1 MMKFAVRH
9 NMIYPLQLLIF
20 NFARDTESTLIS
32 KLLKFEGD
40 LIFTPVMFLGEFF
53 AGLIIFS
60 YQKYFLFKKTGT
72 NKKEEKSSFK
82 VIKLLQRKN
91 NDIDPLDPLIK
102 IYFLI
107 FTSSFFDFVQFVLSL
122 YTPKFMNI
130 SGSLESRLGGFLT
143 IFDALFYYYILRFPI
158 FRHQFLSL
166 IVIGICLLI
175 VIICEFIFQGFNI
188 FLTVGDFILVLVLSF
203 LRQFSSSMVDSIEKY
218 LFEFNHIN
226 PLKILMFEG
235 LFGFI
240 YTFIYCLVNDPLED
254 IRNYQNKNDSSNF
267 ILLIFSL
274 ILYLILSGLKNSF
287 RVMTTKIYT
296 PMTTTFLDYILNPF
310 YMIYYF
316 LMDEDFIKDGK
327 KNIPHFV
334 INLILTLIISFF
346 GCVYNEF
353 IILFFCELEIDT
365 HQQVSQRASITKERE
380 LDIKEDDDEDEIEE
394 S

>member
-1 MMKFAVRH
+1 
-9 NMIYPLQLLIF
+9 
-20 NFARDTESTLIS
+20 
-32 KLLKFEGD
+32 
-40 LIFTPVMFLGEFF
+40 MFLGEFF

-60 YQKYFLFKKTGT
+60 YQKYFLFKKKGT

-218 LFEFNHIN
+218 LFEFNHVN

>member
-1 MMKFAVRH
+1 MMKLAVRH

-60 YQKYFLFKKTGT
+60 YQKYFLFKKKGT

-274 ILYLILSGLKNSF
+274 VLYLILSGLKNSF

>member
-1 MMKFAVRH
+1 
-9 NMIYPLQLLIF
+9 
-20 NFARDTESTLIS
+20 
-32 KLLKFEGD
+32 
-40 LIFTPVMFLGEFF
+40 
-53 AGLIIFS
+53 
-60 YQKYFLFKKTGT
+60 
-72 NKKEEKSSFK
+72 
-82 VIKLLQRKN
+82 
-91 NDIDPLDPLIK
+91 
-102 IYFLI
+102 
-107 FTSSFFDFVQFVLSL
+107 
-122 YTPKFMNI
+122 MNI

-254 IRNYQNKNDSSNF
+254 IRNYHNKNDSSNF

>member
-60 YQKYFLFKKTGT
+60 YQKYFLFKKKGT

-327 KNIPHFV
+327 KIY
-334 INLILTLIISFF
+334 LIL
-346 GCVYNEF
+346 
-353 IILFFCELEIDT
+353 
-365 HQQVSQRASITKERE
+365 
-380 LDIKEDDDEDEIEE
+380 
-394 S
+394 